1 MVCSAQASSLN
12 LLQRLTED
20 LQHALLVG
28 VVLDDRTFLEAYHK
42 WMPLQHK
49 LENPEFLGVQNFSP
63 GTFGDCPACA
73 KVPAFDDKGI
83 IATRQAGLNALAQ
96 ADGFLCA
103 SQSQVPIS
111 LLGSVSTWHC
121 RGLQG
126 EVQCSLK

>member
-1 MVCSAQASSLN
+1 MVCNAQASSLN

-49 LENPEFLGVQNFSP
+49 LEDPEFLGAQNFSP
-63 GTFGDCPACA
+63 GTFGYCPACA

-83 IATRQAGLNALAQ
+83 TATRQAGLNALAQ
-96 ADGFLCA
+96 ADGFLRA
-103 SQSQVPIS
+103 SQAQVSIS
-111 LLGSVSTWHC
+111 PRGSVRTWHC
-121 RGLQG
+121 FGLQG
-126 EVQCSLK
+126 DLQC